1 MLTEWID
8 GKLLPVYPPAEA
20 LHAPVIPKPPW
31 GG

>member
-1 MLTEWID
+1 MLTEWIGD
-8 GKLLPVYPPAEA
+8 KLLPVDPPAQA